1 MRRTARFVLVAM
13 ALLIGA
19 IAAPVLFNF
28 SGLYA
33 QVYLDR
39 RFPALSRYALERTPD
54 VALVGSS
61 MTFRIYERYFQTPL
75 RNLAI
80 SGGSPLTGLAILASY
95 PTLPH
100 VILVETNIMSRPV
113 DAEMVGDFG
122 HDSPRPYA
130 WFRPYRVAISYAY
143 YWFKQE
149 PADVAALLASPPAS
163 HDISGSVAEIAGE
176 YSRNHTDEAMA
187 ENVRTMKQLVS
198 AIQNRGSK
206 VYFFELPYP
215 GTLGESHF
223 AVTARTLMH
232 EAFPD
237 PTQWPRFD
245 YHLPEL
251 RWVDASHMDERSA
264 ATVAREMDGFFE
276 RP

>member
-1 MRRTARFVLVAM
+1 M

-19 IAAPVLFNF
+19 VAAPVLFNF

-39 RFPALSRYALERTPD
+39 RFPGLSRYALERTPD
-54 VALVGSS
+54 IVLVGSS
-61 MTFRIYERYFQTPL
+61 MTFRIYERFFQTPL
-75 RNLAI
+75 RNIAI

-95 PTLPH
+95 PTLPR

-113 DAEMVGDFG
+113 DAELVDDFS
-122 HDSPRPYA
+122 HDGPRPYP

-143 YWFKQE
+143 YWLKRE
-149 PADVAALLASPPAS
+149 PADVAALLASAPAS
-163 HDISGSVAEIAGE
+163 YDIAASVAEISRE
-176 YSRNHTDEAMA
+176 YGSKSTDEAMA
-187 ENVRTMKQLVS
+187 ENVRTMKRLVS
-198 AIQNRGSK
+198 AIQSRGSK

-215 GTLGESHF
+215 GRLGESHF

-264 ATVAREMDGFFE
+264 ATVAREMDGFFKQQ
-276 RP
+276 